1 MILPQGKAAYENL
14 NTSFIDFAELLHDLK
29 ANSFTGY
36 VRVSFWQYDGVVFMD
51 SGRIMNAVEEV
62 DGLRSTGPRAVTSVM
77 QRARERDGALG
88 VYALSAEVLTM
99 LVSALRSEVVH
110 KDLNTDFSSLEQ
122 LIANLESEGHT
133 GYIEVA
139 VKDGKGDA
147 LIFINAGQVV
157 ESVFSVGGDV
167 VSGVRVLPHIVDTA
181 AALGAAI
188 NVYRASY
195 EEAFGETTEVTAA
208 LDLPHLL
215 EVWQEI
221 LAAIEIVVDSRV
233 GEHSFLSAFKD
244 SLLDK
249 AEDYPLLDPFA
260 GEFEYKEGCITY
272 TGAALGNLSRGLTD
286 CLLMTLDK
294 VAERTPRLDLL
305 ADISE
310 QMELMRHEQGEGI
323 RRFGM
328 EDYISALLVE
338 D

>member
-1 MILPQGKAAYENL
+1 MILPLGKAQHENL
-14 NTSFIDFAELLHDLK
+14 NTSFVDFAELVHDLEG
-29 ANSFTGY
+29 NSFTGY

-51 SGRIMNAVEEV
+51 SGTIVNAVEEV
-62 DGLRSTGPRAVTSVM
+62 DGIRSTGPRAVTSVM
-77 QRARERDGALG
+77 ERARERDGTLG

-99 LVSALRSEVVH
+99 LVSALRSKVVH

-157 ESVFSVGGDV
+157 ESVFLAGGDV
-167 VSGVRVLPHIVDTA
+167 VSGVRVLPHIVDTV
-181 AALGAAI
+181 AALGAVF

-195 EEAFGETTEVTAA
+195 EEAFGETTEVAAA

-215 EVWQEI
+215 VVWQDI

-233 GEHSFLSAFKD
+233 GEHGFLGAFKD
-244 SLLDK
+244 ALLNK

-260 GEFEYKEGCITY
+260 GEFEYKEGGITC
-272 TGAALGNLSRGLTD
+272 TGAALGDLSRGLTD

-294 VAERTPRLDLL
+294 VAERTPKTDLL
-305 ADISE
+305 AVIAE
-310 QMELMRHEQGEGI
+310 RLELVRQEHGEVI
-323 RRFGM
+323 RKLGM
-328 EDYISALLVE
+328 GDYISALFAE
-338 D
+338 E